1 MSNDIQIDVNDITE
15 VLALRIAQ
23 LEVEL
28 AVAKAKIKYM
38 EKSMIE

>member
-28 AVAKAKIKYM
+28 AVAKAKIKSM
-38 EKSMIE
+38 EKSMVE

>member
-28 AVAKAKIKYM
+28 AVAKAKIKSM